1 MAEMDL
7 SNFSMEELLLA
18 AAKSEI
24 ESRDIYSRAGDRVSN
39 YFLKD
44 RFRFLAAEE
53 EKHLQF
59 VEAAY
64 RRQFPGKD
72 IVLPARTPVPLP
84 AGIPYEGDTAIAD
97 VIAAAMNAETAA
109 RDFYRGL
116 ARRYAE
122 GDKIRQLLEYVAAME
137 QGHYDLLAPELERA
151 REFEDYATSWPMVHE
166 GP

>member
-1 MAEMDL
+1 MSEMDL
-7 SNFSMEELLLA
+7 AIFSMEDLLLA

-24 ESRDIYSRAGDRVSN
+24 ESRDIYGRAGDRVQN

-44 RFRFLAAEE
+44 RFRFLAGEE

-64 RRQFPGKD
+64 HRQFPGKE
-72 IVLPARTPVPLP
+72 IILPERTPVPLP
-84 AGIPYEGDTAIAD
+84 AGIPYEGDTPLAD
-97 VIAAAMNAETAA
+97 VIVAAMNAEAAA

-122 GDKIRQLLEYVAAME
+122 GDKMRQLLQYIAAME

-151 REFEDYATSWPMVHE
+151 RVFADYATNWPMVHE